1 MSKFSDFLP
10 DIKTYEDLEILSDN
24 TSFLNPTSIFDTDK
38 LPHAKQK
45 LNSFF
50 TFVMTTKN
58 LNIDDLSDIKELS
71 YIHLGYTLND
81 SKGHRPNSNQTQ
93 ALILALSEILDKYP
107 VVDKLDNTGKK
118 ISSFSLFMKDFGA
131 DSISDLTAQ
140 IISKELYEF
149 TIDTVKQS
157 DYNRFIYP
165 VPKTDPIYL
174 KYWNEDHWDTFEAT
188 EGLYLEGK
196 FTMLIPKDISDKKK
210 FKQNPDDFINK
221 VIIPRVK
228 KDYPKSNKKEIF
240 NTLTENKSH
249 KELVQEEMKINE
261 QGFLDYWN

>member
-1 MSKFSDFLP
+1 MSKLSDFLP

-81 SKGHRPNSNQTQ
+81 SKGHGPNSNQTQ

-157 DYNRFIYP
+157 GYDKFIYP

-221 VIIPRVK
+221 VIIPRVQ
-228 KDYPKSNKKEIF
+228 KDYPKSTKKEIF
-240 NTLTENKSH
+240 NILTENKSH